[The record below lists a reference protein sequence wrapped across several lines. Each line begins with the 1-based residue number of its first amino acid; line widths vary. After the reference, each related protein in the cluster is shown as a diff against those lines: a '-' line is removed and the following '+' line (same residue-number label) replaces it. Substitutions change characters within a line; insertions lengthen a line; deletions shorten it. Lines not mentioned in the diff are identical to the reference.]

1 MSTDYSHGV
10 QYSPATLAPTPVI
23 KTDDLEGL
31 GIIVHVIRMLAFVRL
46 TWVDFTGVVRFRVIP
61 LAYFLKMLQSPRPG
75 VAIAEAAMGLVYLHL
90 ADGFNPMG
98 EYLYVLDLSTLR
110 LCPYEEGHASV
121 LGWFQEKAPVLG
133 ADGNLTVAVDLC
145 PRSTLQRVVEQAK
158 QAGVEFLVGFE
169 TEFILLKS
177 TNPVEAA
184 NYHAWTAS
192 SGLPSGAVESRVM
205 SEIVQSLLKSGI
217 EVTMYHPE
225 AAPGQYEVVTGPLLP
240 LQAADALIH
249 TRETIVNVAVK
260 YGLRATFA
268 PRVYMTS
275 AGSAAHTHI
284 SIHSVAGGP
293 KLSSSLSSLE
303 SSFLA
308 SVLKHLP
315 AMAAIT
321 LPIPASY
328 KRVADGVWSGGTY
341 VCWGTENREASVR
354 LTNAA
359 SPISRNFELRFL
371 DGTCNP
377 YLALALILSA
387 GLDGVV
393 NREPLNIK
401 DCPGPLTA
409 AQMDENERLEHGIN
423 KRMPLTWDEART
435 AFQSDPLVDK
445 TFGKNMIVKY
455 LSVNKTLGTLLE
467 ESDETEQ
474 ARLTRLVE
482 FY

>member
-10 QYSPATLAPTPVI
+10 QYSPATLAPTKII
-23 KTDDLEGL
+23 KTDELEGL
-31 GIIVHVIRMLAFVRL
+31 GITFIRL
-46 TWVDFTGVVRFRVIP
+46 TWVDLTSVVRFRVIP
-61 LAYFLKMLQSPRPG
+61 LAHFFKMLQSPRPS
-75 VAIAEAAMGLVYLHL
+75 VAIAKVTMGLVYLHT
-90 ADGFNPMG
+90 ADEFSAIG
-98 EYLYVLDLSTLR
+98 EYLYVPDLSTLR

-121 LGWFQEKAPVLG
+121 LGWFQKKAPVLG

-145 PRSTLQRVVEQAK
+145 PRSVLQRVVK
-158 QAGVEFLVGFE
+158 QSKETGVEFLVGFE

-192 SGLPSGAVESRVM
+192 DGLPSGAVESRVM
-205 SEIVQSLLKSGI
+205 REIVESLLKSGI

-249 TRETIVNVAVK
+249 TRETIVNVAIK

-284 SIHSVAGGP
+284 SVHSVVGGP
-293 KLSSSLSSLE
+293 KPSDSLSSLE

-341 VCWGTENREASVR
+341 VCWGTENREAPIR
-354 LTNAA
+354 LTNAV
-359 SPISRNFELRFL
+359 SPKSRNFELRFL

-387 GLDGVV
+387 GLDGVI
-393 NREPLNIK
+393 NQEPLGIK

-409 AQMDENERLEHGIN
+409 AQMDEKERHELGIN

-435 AFQSDPLVDK
+435 AFQSDALVEK

-455 LSVNKTLGTLLE
+455 LSVNKTLGTVLE

-474 ARLTRLVE
+474 ARLTRLVQ

>member
-10 QYSPATLAPTPVI
+10 QYSPATLAPTLVI
-23 KTDDLEGL
+23 KTDDLEEL
-31 GIIVHVIRMLAFVRL
+31 GITFVRL
-46 TWVDFTGVVRFRVIP
+46 TWVDLTGVVRFRVIP
-61 LAYFLKMLQSPRPG
+61 RAYFLKMLQSPRPS
-75 VAIAEAAMGLVYLHL
+75 VAIAKVTMGLVYLHT
-90 ADGFNPMG
+90 ADEFNAIG
-98 EYLYVLDLSTLR
+98 EYLYIPDLSTLR

-121 LGWFQEKAPVLG
+121 LGWFQEKSPVLG

-145 PRSTLQRVVEQAK
+145 PRSVLQRVVEQAT

-192 SGLPSGAVESRVM
+192 NGLPSGAVESRVM
-205 SEIVQSLLKSGI
+205 RDIVESLLKSGI

-293 KLSSSLSSLE
+293 KVSGSLSSLE

-341 VCWGTENREASVR
+341 VCWGTENREAPIR

-359 SPISRNFELRFL
+359 SPMSRNFELRFL

-393 NREPLNIK
+393 NQEPLNIK

-409 AQMDENERLEHGIN
+409 AQMDEKERLEHGIN
-423 KRMPLTWDEART
+423 KRMPLTWDEARS
-435 AFQSDPLVDK
+435 AFQSDALVEK

-455 LSVNKTLGTLLE
+455 LSVNKTLGTVLE
-467 ESDETEQ
+467 ESDGTEQ

>member
-10 QYSPATLAPTPVI
+10 QYSPATLAPTLVI
-23 KTDDLEGL
+23 KTDDLEEL
-31 GIIVHVIRMLAFVRL
+31 GITFVRL
-46 TWVDFTGVVRFRVIP
+46 TWVDLTGVIRFRVIP
-61 LAYFLKMLQSPRPG
+61 RAYFLKMLQSPRPS
-75 VAIAEAAMGLVYLHL
+75 VAIAKVTMGLVYLHT
-90 ADGFNPMG
+90 ADEFNAIG
-98 EYLYVLDLSTLR
+98 EYLYVPDLSTLR

-145 PRSTLQRVVEQAK
+145 PRSVLQRVVEQAT

-192 SGLPSGAVESRVM
+192 NGLPSGAVESRVM
-205 SEIVQSLLKSGI
+205 REIVESLLKSGI

-249 TRETIVNVAVK
+249 TRETIVNVAVR

-268 PRVYMTS
+268 PRVYITS

-293 KLSSSLSSLE
+293 KLSGSLSSLE

-328 KRVADGVWSGGTY
+328 KHVADGVWSGGTY
-341 VCWGTENREASVR
+341 VCWGTENREAPIR

-359 SPISRNFELRFL
+359 SPMSRNFELRFL

-393 NREPLNIK
+393 NQEPLNIK

-409 AQMDENERLEHGIN
+409 AQMDEKERLEHGIN
-423 KRMPLTWDEART
+423 KRMPLTWDEARS
-435 AFQSDPLVDK
+435 AFQSDTLVEK
-445 TFGKNMIVKY
+445 TFGKNMILKY
-455 LSVNKTLGTLLE
+455 LSVNKTLGTVLE